1 MRADLP
7 YRLLRTQGPGD
18 ATRFAREALESG
30 ARFLVAVGGD
40 GTVHEVVNGMF
51 DDEGKPIVPDAV
63 LGVVA
68 AGSGCDLI
76 RTFGLPGD
84 ATRACHH
91 LTGDNT
97 YPLDIGKITYSA
109 GDGER
114 AVRYFVNV
122 AEVGLGAAVAA
133 RAERMSP
140 SLGRSKYFIG
150 FWLTL
155 PRFKLAE
162 VRVVAGRR
170 SYEGPAYL
178 VVLGNAQY
186 YGGGMKISPRSFPG
200 DGVLDVLVFKGPKSD
215 AFTMLPKIYRGEHLP
230 HDHVEE
236 FRVKSELHGGGRPG
250 AADRGRRRGARDHPG
265 HVRGPAAA
273 DPDEAMN
280 AERFAER
287 RRRATEAAEDAGLV
301 GLLVSPGP
309 DLGVPHRAHTA
320 PARAADPAAPGRR
333 EGPGARRPRARA
345 AVGRGRARDGRG
357 RARRLA

>member
-1 MRADLP
+1 MTTPFGELTVIVNPHAGKRHVGEEIPELERTLRARNLP

-97 YPLDIGKITYSA
+97 YPLDIGKITYST

-200 DGVLDVLVFKGPKSD
+200 DGVLDALVFKGPKSD

-236 FRVKSELHGGGRPG
+236 FRVKSELLVE
-250 AADRGRRRGARDHPG
+250 ADRALPIE
-265 HVRGPAAA
+265 A
-273 DPDEAMN
+273 DGE
-280 AERFAER
+280 
-287 RRRATEAAEDAGLV
+287 V
-301 GLLVSPGP
+301 
-309 DLGVPHRAHTA
+309 LGTTPVTFEVLPQ
-320 PARAADPAAPGRR
+320 PI
-333 EGPGARRPRARA
+333 
-345 AVGRGRARDGRG
+345 
-357 RARRLA
+357 LMKL